1 MGDIYSIIYGAV
13 GGGVTGVIAAILG
26 GIAIAYFKRIMTER
40 DKLAEARMASAE
52 AEIAN
57 LKKDSQRHGEMLAA
71 VNSLAKSVE
80 TLGRDIKQVLS
91 TDAAQSQA
99 ITNLTNYIGNLRED
113 LGELRKELQSHILLS
128 MNTRRSEERR

>member
-26 GIAIAYFKRIMTER
+26 GIAIAYFKRIMAER

-52 AEIAN
+52 AEIVN

-128 MNTRRSEERR
+128 MNTRSK

>member
-26 GIAIAYFKRIMTER
+26 GIAIAYFKRIMAER
-40 DKLAEARMASAE
+40 DKLAEARMASSE

-128 MNTRRSEERR
+128 MNTRSK

>member
-26 GIAIAYFKRIMTER
+26 GIAIAYFKRIMAER

-80 TLGRDIKQVLS
+80 TLGKDIKQMLS

-113 LGELRKELQSHILLS
+113 MGDLRKDLQNHILLS
-128 MNTRRSEERR
+128 MNGSKHL

>member
-26 GIAIAYFKRIMTER
+26 GIAIAYFKRIMAER

-113 LGELRKELQSHILLS
+113 LGELRKELQTHILLS
-128 MNTRRSEERR
+128 MNTRSK

>member
-26 GIAIAYFKRIMTER
+26 GIAIAYFKRIMAER

-80 TLGRDIKQVLS
+80 TLGRDLKQVLS

-128 MNTRRSEERR
+128 RNTRSK

>member
-26 GIAIAYFKRIMTER
+26 GIAIAYFKRIMAER

-57 LKKDSQRHGEMLAA
+57 LKKDSQRHVEMLAA

-128 MNTRRSEERR
+128 MNTRSK

>member
-1 MGDIYSIIYGAV
+1 
-13 GGGVTGVIAAILG
+13 
-26 GIAIAYFKRIMTER
+26 
-40 DKLAEARMASAE
+40 
-52 AEIAN
+52 
-57 LKKDSQRHGEMLAA
+57 MLAA

-128 MNTRRSEERR
+128 MNTRSK

>member
-26 GIAIAYFKRIMTER
+26 GIAIAYFKRLMAER

-128 MNTRRSEERR
+128 MNTRSK

>member
-13 GGGVTGVIAAILG
+13 GGGVTGLIAAILG
-26 GIAIAYFKRIMTER
+26 CIAIAYFKRIMAER

-128 MNTRRSEERR
+128 MNTRSK

>member
-1 MGDIYSIIYGAV
+1 MSVATAATV
-13 GGGVTGVIAAILG
+13 VVAATVAETGVIAAILG
-26 GIAIAYFKRIMTER
+26 GIAIAYFKRIMAER

-128 MNTRRSEERR
+128 MNTRSK

>member
-13 GGGVTGVIAAILG
+13 GGGVTGVIAAILW
-26 GIAIAYFKRIMTER
+26 GIAIAYFKRIMAER

-128 MNTRRSEERR
+128 MNTRSK

>member
-26 GIAIAYFKRIMTER
+26 GIAIAYFKRIMAER

-52 AEIAN
+52 AGIAN

-128 MNTRRSEERR
+128 MNTRSK

>member
-26 GIAIAYFKRIMTER
+26 GIAIAYFKRIMAER

-91 TDAAQSQA
+91 TDAALSQA

-128 MNTRRSEERR
+128 MNTRSK

>member
-26 GIAIAYFKRIMTER
+26 VIAIAYFKRIMAER

-128 MNTRRSEERR
+128 MNTRSK

>member
-26 GIAIAYFKRIMTER
+26 GIAIAYFKRIMAER

-71 VNSLAKSVE
+71 VNSLAKFVE

-128 MNTRRSEERR
+128 MNTRSK

>member
-26 GIAIAYFKRIMTER
+26 GIAIAYFKRIMAER

-52 AEIAN
+52 GEIAN

-128 MNTRRSEERR
+128 MNTRSK

>member
-26 GIAIAYFKRIMTER
+26 GIAIAYFKRIMAER

-57 LKKDSQRHGEMLAA
+57 LKNDSQRHGEMLAA

-128 MNTRRSEERR
+128 MNTRSK

>member
-1 MGDIYSIIYGAV
+1 MGNIYSIIYGAV

-26 GIAIAYFKRIMTER
+26 GIAIAYFKRIMAER

-128 MNTRRSEERR
+128 MNTRSK

>member
-128 MNTRRSEERR
+128 MNTRSK

>member
-26 GIAIAYFKRIMTER
+26 GIAIAYFKRIMAER

-80 TLGRDIKQVLS
+80 PLGRDIKQVLS

-128 MNTRRSEERR
+128 MNTRSK

>member
-26 GIAIAYFKRIMTER
+26 GIAIAFFKRIMAER

-128 MNTRRSEERR
+128 MNTRSK

>member
-26 GIAIAYFKRIMTER
+26 GIAIAYFKRIMAER

-80 TLGRDIKQVLS
+80 TLGRVRR
-91 TDAAQSQA
+91 
-99 ITNLTNYIGNLRED
+99 LR
-113 LGELRKELQSHILLS
+113 I
-128 MNTRRSEERR
+128 

>member
-26 GIAIAYFKRIMTER
+26 GIAITYFKRIMAER

-128 MNTRRSEERR
+128 MNTRSK

>member
-26 GIAIAYFKRIMTER
+26 GLAIAYFKRIMAER

-128 MNTRRSEERR
+128 MNTRSK

>member
-26 GIAIAYFKRIMTER
+26 GIAIAYFKRIMAEL

-128 MNTRRSEERR
+128 MNTRSK

>member
-26 GIAIAYFKRIMTER
+26 GIAIAYFKRIMAER

-99 ITNLTNYIGNLRED
+99 ITNLTNYIGDLRED

-128 MNTRRSEERR
+128 MNTRSK

>member
-13 GGGVTGVIAAILG
+13 GGGVTGGIAAILG
-26 GIAIAYFKRIMTER
+26 CIAIAYFKRIMAER

-128 MNTRRSEERR
+128 MNTRSK

>member
-26 GIAIAYFKRIMTER
+26 GIAIAYFKRIMAER

-80 TLGRDIKQVLS
+80 RDIKQVLS

-128 MNTRRSEERR
+128 MNTRSK

>member
-26 GIAIAYFKRIMTER
+26 GIAITYFKRIMAER

-99 ITNLTNYIGNLRED
+99 ITNLTNYLGNLRED

-128 MNTRRSEERR
+128 MNTRSK

>member
-13 GGGVTGVIAAILG
+13 GGVTGVIAAILG
-26 GIAIAYFKRIMTER
+26 GIAIAYFKRIMAER

-128 MNTRRSEERR
+128 MNTRSK